1 MCSRW
6 LLDSSALLAL
16 RDDEDGAERV
26 AQLLQS
32 AQDGESRC
40 LVCFMSSMEVLY
52 RVWKDEGERN
62 GRLADAQLQSLPIT
76 WVPCSDALLEH
87 AAAIKAN
94 HRLSVTDAWIAAAAP
109 ILIPCLPCSPCRCKK
124 NQILGHAPRACWRYG
139 RI

>member
-1 MCSRW
+1 MSSRW

-40 LVCFMSSMEVLY
+40 LVCFMSRMEVLY

-76 WVPCSDALLEH
+76 WVPCSDARLEQ

-94 HRLSVTDAWIAAAAP
+94 HHLSVADAWIAAAAQREGAVLVHQDP
-109 ILIPCLPCSPCRCKK
+109 EF
-124 NQILGHAPRACWRYG
+124 RALAQMPQEWLS
-139 RI
+139 